1 MNRDPAPGRS
11 HDAETVQ
18 GRTGKIRHEVL
29 CLRETDAEENSIRGG
44 DMDSKFV
51 RACNSRPE
59 AQPAPGLPL
68 TGDCPCVTKTTEG
81 KTQRL
86 EF

>member
-29 CLRETDAEENSIRGG
+29 CLRETDAEENSIRES

-51 RACNSRPE
+51 RTDSLRLE
-59 AQPAPGLPL
+59 ARPAPGLPL
-68 TGDCPCVTKTTEG
+68 TSGDPCATKITVERTLRPG
-81 KTQRL
+81 S
-86 EF
+86 